1 LVAFATAGWHIGS
14 LLRLNSPCAVSL
26 LTLNPHSMK
35 LKSIVTIS
43 LIALGVAAAR
53 AQEVKLNIPGQA
65 AAPAAPAAAPA
76 VPAFTDSQLVEEF
89 GWFMG
94 KRVGLTELEF
104 SAAEIAAFVKGI
116 SSAAGGKE
124 SPYTLE
130 QIGPKM
136 DEFMQK
142 KQAAYLAKLK
152 AQSTAASAAFF
163 TKLKDNKNI
172 VELPS
177 GLRYEILKA
186 GEGAFPKATDTV
198 KVHYTGTL
206 VDGKVFDSSVQR
218 GEPAEFPLSGVIPG
232 WTEGIQKV
240 NKGGKIKLYV
250 PPSLAYG
257 DEGQGAIPPGSTLV
271 FEVELL
277 EIKATPAAPA
287 APAAPASK

>member
-1 LVAFATAGWHIGS
+1 
-14 LLRLNSPCAVSL
+14 
-26 LTLNPHSMK
+26 MK
-35 LKSIVTIS
+35 LKSTVTIS
-43 LIALGVAAAR
+43 LLALGLVAAR
-53 AQEVKLNIPGQA
+53 AQEVKLNIPGSPPA
-65 AAPAAPAAAPA
+65 AAPAAATPAA
-76 VPAFTDSQLVEEF
+76 PAFTDAQLVEEF

-94 KRVGLTELEF
+94 KRVGLAELEF
-104 SAAEIAAFVKGI
+104 SPDEIAAFVKAI
-116 SSAAGGKE
+116 SGAASGRDT
-124 SPYTLE
+124 PFVLD

-142 KQAAYLAKLK
+142 KQAAYLGKVKTQSLAANSAFFNKLK
-152 AQSTAASAAFF
+152 E
-163 TKLKDNKNI
+163 NKNI
-172 VELPS
+172 VELPD

-186 GEGAFPKATDTV
+186 GEGPFPKATDTV

-250 PPSLAYG
+250 PPQLGYG
-257 DEGQGAIPPGSTLV
+257 DEGQGGIPPGATLI

-287 APAAPASK
+287 TAPVAAPAGK